1 MEKTDKHR
9 IDRREFLKRL
19 GAGVTAV
26 SATTVAGC
34 SFRDAGIG
42 GSAQGE
48 VPTDKMTYR
57 TDPKTKEQISLL
69 GYGCMRW
76 PMMPSPDGTG
86 DVIDQEAVNRLVDYA
101 LAHGVNYFDT
111 APPYCRGL

>member
-1 MEKTDKHR
+1 MEKKDKHR

-34 SFRDAGIG
+34 SFRDAGTG
-42 GSAQGE
+42 GRARGE

-57 TDPKTKEQISLL
+57 TADFAT
-69 GYGCMRW
+69 
-76 PMMPSPDGTG
+76 
-86 DVIDQEAVNRLVDYA
+86 RLWLYA
-101 LAHGVNYFDT
+101 LAYDAVAGWNRRSYR
-111 APPYCRGL
+111 PRNSQ

>member
-57 TDPKTKEQISLL
+57 TDPKSRFR
-69 GYGCMRW
+69 YSAM
-76 PMMPSPDGTG
+76 
-86 DVIDQEAVNRLVDYA
+86 AVCA
-101 LAHGVNYFDT
+101 G
-111 APPYCRGL
+111 P

>member
-1 MEKTDKHR
+1 MEKKDKHR

-34 SFRDAGIG
+34 SFRDAGTG
-42 GSAQGE
+42 GRARGE

-57 TDPKTKEQISLL
+57 TAPKTKEQISL
-69 GYGCMRW
+69 
-76 PMMPSPDGTG
+76 
-86 DVIDQEAVNRLVDYA
+86 RLLPIVA
-101 LAHGVNYFDT
+101 GFQRK
-111 APPYCRGL
+111 PPEQH